1 MRWPFVTRRERV
13 RREAADWIALLNG
26 PHEDAERAEFERWY
40 ASNTDHAAAYDR
52 LSNLFDTAGRA
63 SRPVAT
69 TEELPARIGRPQAR
83 PLRYG
88 LAIATV
94 GAALLA
100 FFFLS
105 ARTTSP
111 LSDGREQFAAFSTAG
126 EERRIALE
134 DGSEMILSAGS
145 TVEVSLSGNERR
157 LRLTR
162 GEARFSVAH
171 ERRPFVVD
179 ANGTEVIARGTR
191 FIVRVASGATTVALI
206 EGSVDVSYAHVG
218 GGERRLTR
226 LSPGERLVVESRS
239 VGGSAGAPVG
249 RAAVREPR
257 DVAAP
262 AMLEFDETPLEVAVE
277 QANRGSSPLV
287 RLMDPSLA
295 SLRVSGAFRQ
305 GDTIGFARSIA
316 AAFNLKLE
324 RARDGSLLLRPAAPS
339 APTS

>member
-26 PHEDAERAEFERWY
+26 PHEEAERTEFERWY

-105 ARTTSP
+105 ARATSP
-111 LSDGREQFAAFSTAG
+111 TIDGREQIAAFSTEG
-126 EERRIALE
+126 VGRQITLK
-134 DGSEMILSAGS
+134 DGSEINLSADS
-145 TVEVSLSGNERR
+145 AVEVALDGTERR
-157 LRLTR
+157 LRVTR

-171 ERRPFVVD
+171 ERRPFIVD
-179 ANGTEVIARGTR
+179 VNGTEVIARGTQ

-206 EGSVDVSYAHVG
+206 EGSVDVSYTPVQ

-226 LSPGERLVVESRS
+226 LSPGERLVVESS
-239 VGGSAGAPVG
+239 SLGGSAGAPVG

-257 DVAAP
+257 DAAAP

-287 RLMDPSLA
+287 RLGDPSLA
-295 SLRVSGAFRQ
+295 GLRVSGAFRQ

-316 AAFNLKLE
+316 AAFNLELE
-324 RARDGSLLLRPAAPS
+324 RGRDGGLLLKPAAN
-339 APTS
+339 APRNN

>member
-1 MRWPFVTRRERV
+1 M
-13 RREAADWIALLNG
+13 
-26 PHEDAERAEFERWY
+26 EFDRWY
-40 ASNTDHAAAYDR
+40 GSSPDHAAAYDR

-69 TEELPARIGRPQAR
+69 TEEPRTPVGRPR

-105 ARTTSP
+105 ARTLSP
-111 LSDGREQFAAFSTAG
+111 LTDGREQLAAFSTAG
-126 EERRIALE
+126 EGRRIALE
-134 DGSEMILSAGS
+134 DRSEITLSVDSA
-145 TVEVSLSGNERR
+145 VEVSLSGNERR

-171 ERRPFVVD
+171 ERRPFIVD
-179 ANGTEVIARGTR
+179 ANGTEVIARGTQ
-191 FIVRVASGATTVALI
+191 FIVRVASSGTTVALM
-206 EGSVDVSYAHVG
+206 EGSVDVSYAPAG

-239 VGGSAGAPVG
+239 AGGSAGAPVG
-249 RAAVREPR
+249 RAAVRAPP
-257 DVAAP
+257 DAA
-262 AMLEFDETPLEVAVE
+262 ARSMLEFDETPLGVAVE

-287 RLMDPSLA
+287 RLGDPSLA
-295 SLRVSGAFRQ
+295 GLRVSGAFRR
-305 GDTIGFARSIA
+305 GDTIAFARSIA
-316 AAFNLKLE
+316 AAFNLELE
-324 RARDGSLLLRPAAPS
+324 RGRDGGLLLKPAAN
-339 APTS
+339 APRNN